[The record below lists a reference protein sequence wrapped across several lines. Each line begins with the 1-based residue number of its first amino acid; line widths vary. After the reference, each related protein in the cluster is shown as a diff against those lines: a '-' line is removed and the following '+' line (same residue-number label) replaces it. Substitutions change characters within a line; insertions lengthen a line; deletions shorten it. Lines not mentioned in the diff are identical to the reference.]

1 MATSKTK
8 RSNKAQRMAELVNR
22 METPPTEPFVVPS
35 TEFPPLEIVKEPV
48 APIEDNYEKSY
59 PSDGREE
66 VEPIEETPEAEEKQE
81 EDGETKIINSVVA
94 EKYKNRYIEN
104 ATAHG
109 VKHKAAKRSNWDWLA
124 QQIASL
130 CLNEKHALDM
140 PTFVA
145 LLDANHVDHSKWT
158 NRNKGW
164 EGRFRMT
171 GRVALQRKVV
181 EQNQLV
187 LPDGSTT
194 VPTPDWVAKYSKE
207 S

>member
-1 MATSKTK
+1 MAKRATKTK
-8 RSNKAQRMAELVNR
+8 SQRQAELVER
-22 METPPTEPFVVPS
+22 MAAAD
-35 TEFPPLEIVKEPV
+35 LH
-48 APIEDNYEKSY
+48 
-59 PSDGREE
+59 PSDVPNSPVPTHEEAIQGSYLASGVDYPIPPEIDESDLTEEE
-66 VEPIEETPEAEEKQE
+66 VESPEESDSPPPDE
-81 EDGETKIINSVVA
+81 KIINSVVA

-124 QQIASL
+124 QQIAVL
-130 CLNEKHALDM
+130 CLNDKHALDM

-145 LLDANHVDHSKWT
+145 LLDANQVDHSRWT

-171 GRVALQRKVV
+171 GRVALQRRVV

-187 LPDGSTT
+187 FPDGSTT